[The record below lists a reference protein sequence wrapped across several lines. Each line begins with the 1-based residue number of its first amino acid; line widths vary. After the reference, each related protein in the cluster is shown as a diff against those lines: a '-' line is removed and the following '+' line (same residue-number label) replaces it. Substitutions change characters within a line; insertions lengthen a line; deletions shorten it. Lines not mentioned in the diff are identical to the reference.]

1 MNRLQ
6 VRADD
11 PGAMRATMKFTAHRA
26 GTIHTSACA
35 MRCCFCTTSD
45 MQGVGARRALR
56 MVVRKL
62 HHRMGR

>member
-11 PGAMRATMKFTAHRA
+11 PGAMRAKMKFTAHRA

-35 MRCCFCTTSD
+35 MR
-45 MQGVGARRALR
+45 
-56 MVVRKL
+56 
-62 HHRMGR
+62 